1 METPAYCNFSFI
13 SLNKGLLESIAWNS
27 LTKKEIRVF
36 IYLYSCLQW
45 YYDKKSVFKVGNYK
59 FFWQL
64 VNYNERKDGIESVI
78 FHAMVNCDNYET
90 RWLTNTSYSRKM
102 GKGRIVME
110 FIVPE
115 DIPEEFDWT
124 YYHPKNTTQG
134 IVLKKVCELR

>member
-1 METPAYCNFSFI
+1 MVLGFLWSSISFAANFNWTGAARS
-13 SLNKGLLESIAWNS
+13 ESS
-27 LTKKEIRVF
+27 V
-36 IYLYSCLQW
+36 W